1 MACLPTKAT
10 FFQYQDLSPRNI
22 DFLDN
27 NFPLE
32 VRYHS
37 VVYTAEDVLTPPVI
51 QAIYKQRKLLN
62 SLTLGNKTFEDFCR
76 KVPIMKFPEE
86 GFSACNRDKTP
97 EAEQSWTTTEDR
109 WEGFDD
115 FDEFDD
121 EFDTFGVNDTSDG
134 PFNVPALLGEKF
146 FWNIFSLTTCDSG
159 FFMPDKVDINTLEKW
174 SDEFYPDLY
183 CGCIEATETACLE
196 HNIVELWAEQ
206 VKHRNSFTYNF
217 SYFSYPQGVYNE
229 VSDQRIAAL
238 TRQDILETI
247 NNENISQIFLR
258 ETDFKVKLCLTFQL
272 KQKHYFFEYY

>member
-1 MACLPTKAT
+1 MACLPTNAILCY
-10 FFQYQDLSPRNI
+10 FFQYQELSPRNI

-51 QAIYKQRKLLN
+51 QAIYRQRRLLN

-97 EAEQSWTTTEDR
+97 AAEQSWTTTEDR

-121 EFDTFGVNDTSDG
+121 EFDTFGINDTSDG
-134 PFNVPALLGEKF
+134 PFNVPALLGEDF
-146 FWNIFSLTTCDSG
+146 FF
-159 FFMPDKVDINTLEKW
+159 
-174 SDEFYPDLY
+174 
-183 CGCIEATETACLE
+183 
-196 HNIVELWAEQ
+196 
-206 VKHRNSFTYNF
+206 
-217 SYFSYPQGVYNE
+217 
-229 VSDQRIAAL
+229 
-238 TRQDILETI
+238 
-247 NNENISQIFLR
+247 
-258 ETDFKVKLCLTFQL
+258 
-272 KQKHYFFEYY
+272 